1 MTTEPREN
9 DYVATAAAQK
19 RLNEVL
25 VVALAHMTEAE
36 VEQLADALLRSA
48 TIEYKSRAKQVV
60 ISLDLPDKAV
70 IGAARDQLAENA
82 ATASEEAA
90 SVMPVQ
96 PQGTPEPETVQA
108 PPQPHITPY
117 QPKQFA
123 EPDYED
129 VHYD

>member
-25 VVALAHMTEAE
+25 VVALAHTTEAE
-36 VEQLADALLRSA
+36 VEALADALLRSA

-70 IGAARDQLAENA
+70 IGTARDQLAENI
-82 ATASEEAA
+82 ATASAEAA
-90 SVMPVQ
+90 SAMPVQ
-96 PQGTPEPETVQA
+96 PAEPETVQA
-108 PPQPHITPY
+108 PLQPHITPY